1 MRHTIK
7 QEVMMRVALIFFV
20 VIVSG
25 IITFSGMNNVR
36 GYIRSTEEANKL
48 HSLVLSAEKAH
59 YGWVENLCSA
69 IAMGTEFTGSKD
81 YKTCVLG
88 KWFYDSDLSTI
99 DNAEIH
105 QLIEEMK
112 PIHQAIH
119 ESAQIILDM
128 NQTDPEEAKRLYLE
142 DTKVNVDQL
151 VAILDKVGAITEAQ
165 VRENQSGLLKAVS
178 GTEAISLG
186 SIAITLIVCI
196 LLVLYVMSRI
206 IRPLQTI
213 TESSRNLSEG
223 NLDFHIDVN
232 SSNEIG
238 VLADS
243 LNTSVKNLKLYIS
256 DISMVLDEIAA
267 GNLGKE
273 SAIQYIGDFVQIQK
287 AIETISD
294 QFCNTMEQIHSS
306 SSQVDSGANQVAVG
320 AQSLAQGAT
329 EQASEVDNLLQMIEQ
344 VTEQI
349 NENTKSAAITT
360 KEADNVGEKIT
371 ICSDQMQKM
380 ADAMQQISSCSGEIQ
395 HIIKTIEDIAF
406 QTNILAL
413 NAAVEAARAGSA
425 GKGFAVV
432 ADEVRNLASKS
443 DEAAKATKDLIES
456 SVQSVENGN
465 KIVNEVTGALHRTT
479 ELAGLAVADMVK
491 VAGMVEAA
499 VVSISQ
505 VTEGL
510 DQISAVVQTNSATS
524 EESAAASE
532 ELSSQ
537 AQLLNDLVSQFQ
549 LPDNHCSSYMWQEQ

>member
-1 MRHTIK
+1 MKHTIK
-7 QEVMMRVALIFFV
+7 QEVTVRIALIFIV
-20 VIVSG
+20 VIISGIVTVSG
-25 IITFSGMNNVR
+25 MSRIR
-36 GYIRSTEEANKL
+36 GYSKSTEQSTEI
-48 HSLVLSAEKAH
+48 HSLVLTAQKAH

-329 EQASEVDNLLQMIEQ
+329 ELASEVDNLLQMIEQ

-413 NAAVEAARAGSA
+413 NAAVEAARAGTA

-432 ADEVRNLASKS
+432 ADEVRNLAAKS
-443 DEAAKATKDLIES
+443 ADAAK
-456 SVQSVENGN
+456 N
-465 KIVNEVTGALHRTT
+465 TT
-479 ELAGLAVADMVK
+479 ELIEKTLHVVDNGSQLTQLTQESLGTVVEGAEK
-491 VAGMVEAA
+491 VTEQIKIISAASVEQEAA
-499 VVSISQ
+499 INHIKDSIY
-505 VTEGL
+505 
-510 DQISAVVQTNSATS
+510 QISTVIQSNSATS
-524 EESAAASE
+524 EESAAASQQ
-532 ELSSQ
+532 LAGQ
-537 AQLLNDLVSQFQ
+537 AQVLKSLISKFRLK
-549 LPDNHCSSYMWQEQ
+549 